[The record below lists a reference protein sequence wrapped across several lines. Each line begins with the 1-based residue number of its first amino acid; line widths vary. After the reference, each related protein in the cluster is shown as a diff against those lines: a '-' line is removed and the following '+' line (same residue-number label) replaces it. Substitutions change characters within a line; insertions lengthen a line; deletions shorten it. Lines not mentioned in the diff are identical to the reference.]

1 MARERAQAV
10 PAPAVRALGV
20 LDGSRLWL
28 RGTAAAPSGIASEAA
43 RQLVIRARDSG
54 TDFHLPLPPGRA
66 EPTDF
71 DIVLDPTADE
81 LALEPGAWDV
91 YVAFASSASVVE
103 RRVSAI
109 LGTADLR
116 PAVVNN
122 ENELIRVVPY
132 LTGKGKLSIA
142 VRALSPHAEVAR
154 VWVDG
159 GDVSI
164 EGIGPPPETPA
175 DALAHAQLVARAR
188 RSDLEVAGPAELA
201 RGAFSA
207 RLSLE
212 SLVVAAPA
220 AEVWDLYLDIDG
232 ERRRLGTYLDD
243 VADKKRA
250 IQYPARRVRFA
261 GGRRELRPYY
271 TADNS
276 LSVRSKAVRA
286 RSVATPPSPEPEAR
300 TPSRLDAVSNSARNA
315 LRGLVVAVLR
325 VLLKRERH
333 RRDPD
338 AVPRIYIFVLHAFG
352 MGGTVRT
359 VLNLAEYLGQRY
371 EVEVVSLLR
380 EREHAFFP
388 LPGGVTVTGLDDR
401 TQPGGQPGLRA
412 KVRGWLQ
419 GRPSLLVP
427 KDESSFGRCSLWT
440 DVRLVRKLRSLSPGT
455 MITTRPSLNLI
466 AAELAPPRVVTV
478 GQEHM
483 HFAVHR
489 ESVKRAMRRDYR
501 RLDALAVL
509 TEGDLKEYAEV
520 LAGSDTR
527 IVQIPN
533 ALPPL
538 SGAPSSLRNPIVV
551 AAGRLTRQKGFDMLI
566 RAFEV
571 VAVKHPEWKLRI
583 YGAGRQG
590 RKLRR
595 MIIMRGLY
603 NNVLLMGRAER
614 LGDELSKASIFAL
627 SSRFEGFG
635 MVIIEAMSKGLPAV
649 SFDCPRGPS
658 DIITHEEDGLLVP
671 EEDVDGFARALL
683 RLIESEDERDRMG
696 AMARETA
703 REYAVEAI
711 GRDWDRLFRD
721 LGALG
726 PPPWDCAPSAGDGV
740 GSTSIGT
747 G

>member
-1 MARERAQAV
+1 
-10 PAPAVRALGV
+10 
-20 LDGSRLWL
+20 
-28 RGTAAAPSGIASEAA
+28 
-43 RQLVIRARDSG
+43 VIRARDSG

-81 LALEPGAWDV
+81 LALKPGAWDV
-91 YVAFASSASVVE
+91 YVAFAGGASVFE
-103 RRVSAI
+103 RRVSAT
-109 LGTADLR
+109 LGAADLR

-122 ENELIRVVPY
+122 GNELTRVVPY
-132 LTGKGKLSIA
+132 LTGKGKLSVA
-142 VRALSPHAEVAR
+142 VRELSPHAEVAR

-164 EGIGPPPETPA
+164 EGIGPAPATPA
-175 DALAHAQLVARAR
+175 DGLAHARLVARAR
-188 RSDLEVAGPAELA
+188 RSDVEVAGGAELA
-201 RGAFSA
+201 RGAFTA

-212 SLVVAAPA
+212 SLVEAAPE
-220 AEVWDLYLDIDG
+220 AEVWDLYLEIDG
-232 ERRRLGTYLDD
+232 ERRRLGAYLDD

-276 LSVRSKAVRA
+276 LSVRSKPVRP

-300 TPSRLDAVSNSARNA
+300 TSSGLDAVSSSARSA

-325 VLLKRERH
+325 ALLKRGGHGRE
-333 RRDPD
+333 PG

-388 LPGGVTVTGLDDR
+388 LPGGVRVTGLDDR
-401 TQPGGQPGLRA
+401 TESGAQARLRGT
-412 KVRGWLQ
+412 VRGWLQ
-419 GRPSLLVP
+419 QRPSLLVP
-427 KDESSFGRCSLWT
+427 EDESSFGRCSLWT
-440 DVRLVRKLRSLSPGT
+440 DVQLVRKLRSLSPGT

-520 LAGSDTR
+520 LSGSDTR

-571 VAVKHPEWKLRI
+571 VAVEHPEWKLRI

-595 MIIMRGLY
+595 MIIIRGLY
-603 NNVLLMGRAER
+603 NNILLMGRAER

-671 EEDVDGFARALL
+671 EGDVDGFARALL
-683 RLIESEDERDRMG
+683 RLIESEDKRDRMG

-703 REYAVEAI
+703 REYAVEVI

-726 PPPWDCAPSAGDGV
+726 PPPWRAPSESGEV
-740 GSTSIGT
+740 GATSVGT